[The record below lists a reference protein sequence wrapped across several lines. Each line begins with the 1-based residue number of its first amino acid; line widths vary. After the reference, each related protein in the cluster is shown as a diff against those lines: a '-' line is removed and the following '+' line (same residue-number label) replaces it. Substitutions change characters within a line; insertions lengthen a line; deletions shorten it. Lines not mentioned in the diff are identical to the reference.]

1 MAGPTP
7 PAPREWTPELIREQ
21 FATRLGTLF
30 NGHVGIELV
39 DAGPGFARLRLP
51 IREEILQPTGVVHGG
66 VVATLADVTAGVAS
80 HVSYPPGT
88 EIVTVELKVNFIA
101 GLREGVLHSE
111 AKPLHIGHRTSVWEV
126 RIDHDSGRHVAFASG
141 TFMVVKEAPAT

>member
-1 MAGPTP
+1 MADA
-7 PAPREWTPELIREQ
+7 PAPREWTPALIREQ

-66 VVATLADVTAGVAS
+66 AVATLADVTAGVAA

-88 EIVTVELKVNFIA
+88 DIVTVELKINFLA
-101 GLREGVLHSE
+101 GLREGVLLSE
-111 AKPLHIGHRTSVWEV
+111 AKPLHIGRRTSVWEV

-141 TFMVVKEAPAT
+141 TFMVVKEATKG